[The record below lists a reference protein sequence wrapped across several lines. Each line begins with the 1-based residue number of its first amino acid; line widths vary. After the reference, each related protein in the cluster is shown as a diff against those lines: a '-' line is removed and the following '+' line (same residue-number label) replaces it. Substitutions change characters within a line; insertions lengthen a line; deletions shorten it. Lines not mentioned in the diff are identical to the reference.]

1 MSEPLQRTVAIITA
15 ECLPNATIEEV
26 AYSMCDLAAQTSCY
40 VKFVYEGVEML
51 VSFHHTDSEIAEE
64 WKRRKK
70 VVAKS

>member
-1 MSEPLQRTVAIITA
+1 MDNLQRTVAVITA

-51 VSFHHTDSEIAEE
+51 VSFHHTDAEIVKE
-64 WKRRKK
+64 WRMRKEPINR
-70 VVAKS
+70 VI

>member
-51 VSFHHTDSEIAEE
+51 VSFHHTDVRLRRNGE
-64 WKRRKK
+64 RRKK